1 MKSPFFAP
9 KSENHHEE
17 SSGREAANSKESEE
31 GRSREGKYVN
41 R

>member
-1 MKSPFFAP
+1 MKSPFFAQ
-9 KSENHHEE
+9 KSENCHEE
-17 SSGREAANSKESEE
+17 GSRREAANSKESEE